1 MRPAL
6 VASTTAIGAILFV
19 QSVRTLGLTGLE
31 EAVVRIGWG
40 FAAILLLSG
49 AREAVRALA
58 WSSTVEGPA
67 PLSFRDAF
75 RARLAGEALST
86 LLPMGIVVG
95 EPTKAER
102 VAHRLPFAAAFSAL
116 VVEFTF
122 YCGSLAPL
130 FGLAVAALFP
140 ASTAPLLAATALIAI
155 LYARNRSR
163 PAAIA
168 VGLDTPAIGGALD
181 APNARPEGGRLHALR
196 RTLDDWRRRADPVLG
211 FASRHPHRV
220 RRIVLLEGAFQAL
233 AVAEVYVTLALI
245 SPRRAAWTSAV
256 VLETVSRAVTM
267 VFKMLPMRMGVDETG
282 AAIFANRL
290 GLGTSTGITL
300 ALVRKV
306 RLLFWSAVGL
316 SLLAARP
323 QKVLKRVP
331 QVALALLA
339 ITAAASFTG
348 LPGLTAVAAA
358 AAQPPTSSVTGTV
371 LLQASDGQPVVVPGV
386 TLTLTCA
393 TAEARLE
400 VSNELGQFRFLDVQA
415 GQCSVVAELQ
425 GFKTATKTVAL
436 RLDLEN
442 IHEEV
447 NVTGNLEL
455 VDGNAIAAHVERITA
470 SVMQSAPI
478 ASERFQ
484 DALPL
489 IPGVVRGPDG
499 LLNINGSRSNQSGLV
514 FNSANGT
521 DPVTGEDAIEL
532 PIDAVSAVQVR
543 GAAFAPEFGL
553 SAGAVTTVETQRA
566 GDAWHVTV
574 NDLEPRVRR
583 RAGEFRGIE
592 SWTPRVT
599 VGGPIVAGKVS
610 LLESVQYE
618 YSQTRTFGLPAFQS
632 DTKLQSFE
640 SYTRADWT
648 ANPANH
654 ITASAMVSPR
664 KTTYAGLNT
673 FNPQGVTPDIENHNL
688 LGSATDQIL
697 VGGRGVLETRVSVKQ
712 FDSTIYPS
720 QGRGPMVL
728 SPDVNSGSYFN
739 DQDRTSRR
747 VEWLSTYA
755 FTPIGPMHLVKIGAG
770 VTRETFDG
778 VNTSRPVDI
787 VRENGTLSQNITFA
801 GSGSLGRGR
810 TALQGYAQDSWT
822 ASPRLTIQYGG
833 RYDYD
838 SFTGDVNLAPRAS
851 FTAVASGDGR
861 TIVRGGAGV
870 FYNPVTLNV
879 ATFEQMQ
886 ERILTVF
893 AADGVTPVGA
903 PSVMRNAI
911 ASEIHTPRSVNWNLE
926 VDREWMKNL
935 FVRVGYAQREGR
947 FESVLD
953 PTSSATGE
961 PVLLLRSDGRSRY
974 REGQITG
981 RYQFHG
987 TDQIVGSYT
996 RSSAVGNLNDF
1007 NSYFGNIENPVI
1019 RPDARGPLPWDAPN
1033 RYLFWSNV
1041 SLPRGFTLFPLLD
1054 VRTGFPLSVIDEDRN
1069 FVGARNEAGRYP
1081 TFISLDT
1088 QVTKRLRLFGH
1099 NTAVG
1104 LKVFNIT
1111 NHFNPRDYQ
1120 GNLASVN
1127 FGGFANSVGRSFRG
1141 KWVFEF

>member
-6 VASTTAIGAILFV
+6 IACTTAIGAILFV
-19 QSVRTLGLTGLE
+19 QSVRTLGLTSIE

-58 WSSTVEGPA
+58 WMSTVEGPVS
-67 PLSFRDAF
+67 LSFRDAF
-75 RARLAGEALST
+75 RARLAGEALSA

-102 VAHRLPFAAAFSAL
+102 VGHRLPFAAAFSAL

-140 ASTAPLLAATALIAI
+140 ASAAPLLAATALAAV
-155 LYARNRSR
+155 LYARNRRR

-168 VGLDTPAIGGALD
+168 VPLAPAIAGALD
-181 APNARPEGGRLHALR
+181 APDARGLEGRRLHGLR
-196 RTLDDWRRRADPVLG
+196 RTLDEWRRLADSVLG
-211 FASRHPHRV
+211 FASRHPRRV
-220 RRIVLLEGAFQAL
+220 PRIVLLEGAFQAL
-233 AVAEVYVTLALI
+233 AVAEVYVALALI
-245 SPRRAAWTSAV
+245 SPRHIAWTSAV

-267 VFKMLPMRMGVDETG
+267 IFKMLPMRMGVDETS

-290 GLGTSTGITL
+290 DLGASTGITL

-306 RLLFWSAVGL
+306 RLLFWSAIGL

-323 QKVLKRVP
+323 QKALKRVS

-339 ITAAASFTG
+339 ITATST
-348 LPGLTAVAAA
+348 LTAA
-358 AAQPPTSSVTGTV
+358 AAQPPTSIVSGTV
-371 LLQASDGQPVVVPGV
+371 SLLASSSQASDGQPVVVPGV

-393 TAEARLE
+393 NAEARLE
-400 VSNELGQFRFLDVQA
+400 VSNELGQFRFEGVQA

-425 GFKTATKTVAL
+425 GFKTATKIVAVTTGAVTDVAL

-447 NVTGNLEL
+447 NVTGSLEV
-455 VDGNAIAAHVERITA
+455 VDGNTIAAHVERITA

-543 GAAFAPEFGL
+543 GSAFAPEFGL

-618 YSQTRTFGLPAFQS
+618 YSQTRVFGLPAFQS

-648 ANPANH
+648 VNPANH
-654 ITASAMVSPR
+654 MTASAMVSPR

-688 LGSATDQIL
+688 LGSATDQIV
-697 VGGRGVLETRVSVKQ
+697 VGDSGVLETRVSVKQ

-755 FTPIGPMHLVKIGAG
+755 FTPLGPLHLVKIGAG
-770 VTRETFDG
+770 VT
-778 VNTSRPVDI
+778 
-787 VRENGTLSQNITFA
+787 
-801 GSGSLGRGR
+801 
-810 TALQGYAQDSWT
+810 
-822 ASPRLTIQYGG
+822 
-833 RYDYD
+833 
-838 SFTGDVNLAPRAS
+838 
-851 FTAVASGDGR
+851 
-861 TIVRGGAGV
+861 
-870 FYNPVTLNV
+870 
-879 ATFEQMQ
+879 
-886 ERILTVF
+886 
-893 AADGVTPVGA
+893 
-903 PSVMRNAI
+903 
-911 ASEIHTPRSVNWNLE
+911 H
-926 VDREWMKNL
+926 
-935 FVRVGYAQREGR
+935 
-947 FESVLD
+947 
-953 PTSSATGE
+953 
-961 PVLLLRSDGRSRY
+961 
-974 REGQITG
+974 
-981 RYQFHG
+981 
-987 TDQIVGSYT
+987 
-996 RSSAVGNLNDF
+996 
-1007 NSYFGNIENPVI
+1007 
-1019 RPDARGPLPWDAPN
+1019 
-1033 RYLFWSNV
+1033 
-1041 SLPRGFTLFPLLD
+1041 
-1054 VRTGFPLSVIDEDRN
+1054 
-1069 FVGARNEAGRYP
+1069 
-1081 TFISLDT
+1081 
-1088 QVTKRLRLFGH
+1088 
-1099 NTAVG
+1099 
-1104 LKVFNIT
+1104 
-1111 NHFNPRDYQ
+1111 
-1120 GNLASVN
+1120 
-1127 FGGFANSVGRSFRG
+1127 
-1141 KWVFEF
+1141 